1 MTSGSVNTETI
12 FISDPHAGPNRGARP
27 PRAVRAPSAVVDEV
41 LSWIGDR
48 GGEGVDEFKRIEE
61 LLQETGA
68 RIGWG
73 AHAQASAFRLFDDIY
88 GERPAGQV
96 AGEAFGALD
105 LLVDSSA
112 NPGLAW
118 HAGGMTPL
126 RTCAHERS
134 HRARRR

>member
-1 MTSGSVNTETI
+1 M
-12 FISDPHAGPNRGARP
+12 
-27 PRAVRAPSAVVDEV
+27 DE
-41 LSWIGDR
+41 L
-48 GGEGVDEFKRIEE
+48 KRIEE

-88 GERPAGQV
+88 WERPAGQV
-96 AGEAFGALD
+96 AGEAFGALV

-118 HAGGMTPL
+118 HASGMARTS
-126 RTCAHERS
+126 TCAHECS